1 MAANLPTLVLVDSA
15 MQYRLVLLYSHIDLL
30 GPEQSTHHMLL
41 GFNSYMYRFRLV
53 FEHP

>member
-15 MQYRLVLLYSHIDLL
+15 MQNRLVLLYSHVNLL
-30 GPEQSTHHMLL
+30 GPEQPTHHVLL
-41 GFNSYMYRFRLV
+41 GLNSYVYRFRLV